1 MIKSMKTFVVSL
13 FLFLP
18 VLIWGQAQHELKL
31 GILSS
36 LDKLPRLIYEYNDGS
51 HIGFDVELGY
61 FDQFLYVNSPDT
73 FGIINN
79 LEAFTQHFLVVG
91 SSLKFYIEPNAKG
104 AGAFFGLYLR
114 NEIKVSE
121 EKGFDERFLEVNGEA
136 PPSGSDDLLNIGAQV
151 GYKWLIGG
159 HWIIEP
165 QFRYGISVIRPA
177 HKRKYLGIITLSL
190 GYRF

>member
-1 MIKSMKTFVVSL
+1 MKTFVLSL

-36 LDKLPRLIYEYNDGS
+36 LDKQPRLIYEYNNGS
-51 HIGFDVELGY
+51 NLGFEFHVGY
-61 FDQFLYVNSPDT
+61 FDRFLYINKADT
-73 FGIINN
+73 VGIINDF
-79 LEAFTQHFLVVG
+79 EAFTQNFLALG
-91 SSLKFYIEPNAKG
+91 ASMKFYIEPNAKG
-104 AGAFFGLYLR
+104 AGAFLGVHLR

-121 EKGFDERFLEVNGEA
+121 EKGFDETFLEVYGEA
-136 PPSGSDDLLNIGAQV
+136 PPSEADDLFSIGAIV
-151 GYKWLIGG
+151 GYKWLIAG

-165 QFRYGISVIRPA
+165 QFAYSRNLIRSVNTKEYIA
-177 HKRKYLGIITLSL
+177 TITLSL

>member
-36 LDKLPRLIYEYNDGS
+36 LDKQPRLIYEYTDGTRL
-51 HIGFDVELGY
+51 GFEAQAGY
-61 FDQFLYVNSPDT
+61 FDRFLYVNTADSL
-73 FGIINN
+73 GVIQNS
-79 LEAFTQHFLVVG
+79 ESFTQNFLVLG
-91 SSLKFYIEPNAKG
+91 AAMKIYFEPNAKG
-104 AGAFFGLYLR
+104 AGAFFGVNFR
-114 NEIKVSE
+114 HEIKVSE
-121 EKGFDERFLEVNGEA
+121 EKGFDETFLEVYGEA
-136 PPSGSDDLLNIGAQV
+136 PPSEADDLFSLGAIV

-165 QFRYGISVIRPA
+165 QLGYSRNLIRSVNTKEYITT
-177 HKRKYLGIITLSL
+177 ITLSL

>member
-1 MIKSMKTFVVSL
+1 MKTFVISL

-18 VLIWGQAQHELKL
+18 MWVWGQAQHELKL

-36 LDKLPRLIYEYNDGS
+36 LDKQPRLIYEYTDGTRL
-51 HIGFDVELGY
+51 GFEAQVGY
-61 FDQFLYVNSPDT
+61 FDQFLYVNTADSL
-73 FGIINN
+73 GVIRNI
-79 LEAFTQHFLVVG
+79 ESFTQNFLVLG

-121 EKGFDERFLEVNGEA
+121 EKGFDERFLAVNGEA
-136 PPSGSDDLLNIGAQV
+136 PPSGSDDLLNVGAQV

-165 QFRYGISVIRPA
+165 QFRYGVNVIRPVNE
-177 HKRKYLGIITLSL
+177 RKYLAIITLSL